1 MMHGTLLHSR
11 ALAAIRCLAA
21 AILVFAALR
30 PAVANKETHTYTDAE
45 QVVVWTDKVGPYN
58 NPQETYKYDTLGLC
72 ELQGDVSSRVE
83 QADLTIGEA
92 LEGHEFFSSPRLH
105 IEFGKEQPKT
115 SVCNMVLTAEQAQS
129 LSSMVHDN
137 YWYQLYI
144 DDLPIWAFVGEHS
157 KFGVDVSRFAHLLH
171 NNKTAGAPAAN

>member
-11 ALAAIRCLAA
+11 ALGTTLCARAAIRCLAA

-72 ELQGDVSSRVE
+72 ELQGEGVKVV
-83 QADLTIGEA
+83 QGDLTIGEA
-92 LEGHEFFSSPRLH
+92 LEGHEFYSSPRLK
-105 IEFGKEQPKT
+105 IEFGKETLRTPI
-115 SVCNMVLTAEQAQS
+115 CNMILTAEQAQS
-129 LSSMVHDN
+129 LTTMVHDN

-144 DDLPIWAFVGEHS
+144 DDLPIWAFVG
-157 KFGVDVSRFAHLLH
+157 
-171 NNKTAGAPAAN
+171 